1 MKSYYVI
8 VVGRTR
14 KVVSN
19 ITAGKAKSIMRMHGV
34 HAYSII
40 KEPGLYPEI
49 TFSKQ
54 GMYMGTYFTKSHRLT
69 YWGAK

>member
-1 MKSYYVI
+1 MKSYYAI
-8 VVGRTR
+8 VVRRTR

-19 ITAGKAKSIMRMHGV
+19 ITAGKAKSIMRMYGV
-34 HAYSII
+34 HTYRII

-54 GMYMGTYFTKSHRLT
+54 GMYMGTYFTKSHRLIH
-69 YWGAK
+69 

>member
-1 MKSYYVI
+1 MKSCYVS
-8 VVGRTR
+8 VVGRTK

-34 HAYSII
+34 HTYRII

-54 GMYMGTYFTKSHRLT
+54 GMYMGTYFTKSHRLIH
-69 YWGAK
+69 WGAK

>member
-1 MKSYYVI
+1 MKSYYALTM
-8 VVGRTR
+8 GYTNT
-14 KVVSN
+14 VVSK

-34 HAYSII
+34 HTYRII

-54 GMYMGTYFTKSHRLT
+54 GMYMGTYFTKSHRLIH
-69 YWGAK
+69 WGGK

>member
-1 MKSYYVI
+1 MKSCYVS

-19 ITAGKAKSIMRMHGV
+19 ITAGKAKSIMRMSGV
-34 HAYSII
+34 HIYRII
-40 KEPGLYPEI
+40 KEPGLYTEI
-49 TFSKQ
+49 TFTKN

-69 YWGAK
+69 HWSAQ

>member
-1 MKSYYVI
+1 MKSCYVS

-14 KVVSN
+14 KVISN
-19 ITAGKAKSIMRMHGV
+19 ITAGKAKSIMRMYGV
-34 HAYSII
+34 HTYRII

-54 GMYMGTYFTKSHRLT
+54 GMYMGTYFTKSHRLIH
-69 YWGAK
+69 WGAK

>member
-1 MKSYYVI
+1 MKSYYVS

-19 ITAGKAKSIMRMHGV
+19 ITAGKAKSIMRMYGV
-34 HAYSII
+34 HTYRII

-54 GMYMGTYFTKSHRLT
+54 GMYMGTYFTKSHRLIH
-69 YWGAK
+69 WGAK

>member
-1 MKSYYVI
+1 MKSCYVS

-19 ITAGKAKSIMRMHGV
+19 ITASKAKSIMRMHGV
-34 HAYSII
+34 HTYRII

-49 TFSKQ
+49 TFSKN
-54 GMYMGTYFTKSHRLT
+54 GMYMGTYFTKSHRLIH
-69 YWGAK
+69 WGAK

>member
-1 MKSYYVI
+1 MKSCYVSVI
-8 VVGRTR
+8 GRTR

-19 ITAGKAKSIMRMHGV
+19 IAAAKAKSIMRMYGV
-34 HAYSII
+34 HTYRII

-54 GMYMGTYFTKSHRLT
+54 GMYMGTYFTKSHRLIH
-69 YWGAK
+69 

>member
-1 MKSYYVI
+1 MKSYYVT

-19 ITAGKAKSIMRMHGV
+19 ITAGKAKSIMRMYGV
-34 HAYSII
+34 HTYRII

-54 GMYMGTYFTKSHRLT
+54 GMYMGTYCTKSHRLIH
-69 YWGAK
+69 WSAK